1 MDTVADRMVMRPR
14 RRTVGWAFVGA
25 SAALVL
31 LALSPVHQQFYGSHL
46 LAALDAG
53 VVMVVS
59 LAMGSAALRAA
70 ERGRPGA
77 TRPIWLG
84 ERGWALPGGPYP
96 VADLAQFLA
105 ILVRVVLLIV
115 APGATPL
122 RALRVMVLSVVTVW
136 LVVLGLRVWRDDPVS
151 RGVAGMYLGIGL
163 IIVVPLTFS

>member
-105 ILVRVVLLIV
+105 ILVGVVLLIV
-115 APGATPL
+115 APGATP
-122 RALRVMVLSVVTVW
+122 LRVMVLSVVTVW